1 MEPVGLENT
10 TYNLVEFIDY
20 GQVGYGVFKLGI
32 QNDLGV
38 FWIHLWYVKST
49 FENNYWNFEENTKQR
64 WMVPFIKI
72 FSFLLGYFWLR
83 EIFRDP

>member
-1 MEPVGLENT
+1 MEPVGLDNT
-10 TYNLVEFIDY
+10 TYNWVEFIDY

-49 FENNYWNFEENTKQR
+49 FENNY
-64 WMVPFIKI
+64 
-72 FSFLLGYFWLR
+72 
-83 EIFRDP
+83 

>member
-1 MEPVGLENT
+1 MELVGLDNT
-10 TYNLVEFIDY
+10 TYNWVEFIDY

-49 FENNYWNFEENTKQR
+49 FENNYWNFED
-64 WMVPFIKI
+64 I
-72 FSFLLGYFWLR
+72 FNYVSQPFLLLF
-83 EIFRDP
+83 FSH